1 MTSHHVKHFS
11 LSLMLLKLLIFQN
24 TQLLP
29 IAKGLPDAVTF
40 LCCVCPGLQT
50 QFGLLPPLP

>member
-1 MTSHHVKHFS
+1 
-11 LSLMLLKLLIFQN
+11 MLLKLLIFQN